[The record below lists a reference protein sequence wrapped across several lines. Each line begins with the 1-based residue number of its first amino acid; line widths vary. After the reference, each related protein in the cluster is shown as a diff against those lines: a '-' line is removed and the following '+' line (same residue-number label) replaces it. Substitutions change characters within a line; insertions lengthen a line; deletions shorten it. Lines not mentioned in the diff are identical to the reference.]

1 LFKSILKWA
10 AIGLMLAALAFF
22 VVSPALAEVVTL
34 PLEGTGF
41 PPVPEG
47 FLSDSEY
54 QDDSIYVS
62 IEKVKAS
69 GVECMIARIVIAD
82 PSQLRTAMSDNRYD
96 KTVYVKALTMSKAA
110 NAVISMNGDFFKY
123 HNYGYLV
130 RQGEL
135 YRERPNGEHDVL
147 LIDNLG
153 DFHVVQNGTEE
164 TVKAFLDELP
174 EELSIVN
181 SFNFGPLLV
190 KDGETVPITTT
201 MYQYRYPMQRLAIV
215 QYGDLEYAIVHC
227 NGKHDATAGMTLAR
241 FGEFIAEQIPEA
253 RIAYNLDGGGSAHVI
268 FNNKVQHKTPD
279 ARNICDI
286 LYFASAVTPQE

>member
-1 LFKSILKWA
+1 MVKPIVQWIVIA
-10 AIGLMLAALAFF
+10 LMLMALMFF
-22 VVSPALAEVVTL
+22 VVSPALAEVEAL

-41 PPVPEG
+41 APLEEG

-54 QDDSIYVS
+54 QDDSIHVT
-62 IEKVKAS
+62 IEKMQAG
-69 GVECMIARIVIAD
+69 GVECMIARITIAD

-96 KTVYVKALTMSKAA
+96 KKVYVKAVTMSKAA

-123 HNYGYLV
+123 NNYGYLI

-135 YRERPNGEHDVL
+135 YRERPNGEHDIL
-147 LIDNLG
+147 FIDNAG

-164 TVKAFLDELP
+164 TVDAFLKELP

-201 MYQYRYPMQRLAIV
+201 MYQYRYKMQRLAIV

-227 NGKHDATAGMTLAR
+227 NGKHDATAGMTLAK
-241 FGEFIAEQIPEA
+241 FAEFIVENIPEA
-253 RIAYNLDGGGSAHVI
+253 KIAYNLDGGGSAHVI
-268 FNNKVQHKTPD
+268 FNNKVQHRTPD

-286 LYFASAVTPQE
+286 LYFASAVSPQE